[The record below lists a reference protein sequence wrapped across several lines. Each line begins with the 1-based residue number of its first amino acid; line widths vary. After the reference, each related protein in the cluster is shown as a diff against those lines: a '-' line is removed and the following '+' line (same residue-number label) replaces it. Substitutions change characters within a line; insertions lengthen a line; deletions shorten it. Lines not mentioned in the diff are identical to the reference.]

1 MSSKPAKVV
10 LVSGSSSGIGR
21 AISEHLLATGWFV
34 LGWDRAESSIDHPS
48 YSHTQIDL
56 TDFDSLKRE
65 LSEIRVYG
73 FVHAA
78 GLMRVGRLGN
88 LDCSDGLLM
97 WSIHDQCAT
106 VMSNALS
113 PSMVSQGGGRIVYIG
128 SRVAQ
133 GMAGRGQYA
142 ATKAALVAMA
152 RSWAAELAPT
162 GVTVNVVSPAATATA
177 MLSDPDRVQSQPRL
191 PPIGRLIEPSEIA
204 ALVCF
209 LLSESAAAITGQE
222 LIICGGSSLHS

>member
-65 LSEIRVYG
+65 LSETRVYG

-78 GLMRVGRLGN
+78 GLMRVGRLGS

-133 GMAGRGQYA
+133 GQYA

-177 MLSDPDRVQSQPRL
+177 MLSDPDRIQSQPRL
-191 PPIGRLIEPSEIA
+191 PPIGRLIKPSEIA
-204 ALVCF
+204 ALVGF